1 MEPVVI
7 NLAKEE
13 AKKAN
18 DSAYLWLLL
27 IIQFLGRL
35 CNNFSAR
42 SIALK
47 ECYLMMNFENFEIHC
62 TVFKISVKMQ
72 I

>member
-1 MEPVVI
+1 MFI
-7 NLAKEE
+7 DDNSIFK
-13 AKKAN
+13 
-18 DSAYLWLLL
+18 S
-27 IIQFLGRL
+27 IMQF
-35 CNNFSAR
+35 FSAR

-47 ECYLMMNFENFEIHC
+47 ECYLMMNFEKKIHF